1 MSAATF
7 WTVSSGAQVAMD
19 SIVGSA
25 GRNVATAEFLDGLE
39 EDIFVGHLKIL
50 HRRGNQRIPGYENDR
65 ENTDCINLALIGCGC
80 KGI

>member
-7 WTVSSGAQVAMD
+7 WTVSS
-19 SIVGSA
+19 GSA

-65 ENTDCINLALIGCGC
+65 GILTVLI
-80 KGI
+80 